1 MWRGI
6 KLNLK
11 LDHIIHYIHQLE
23 SFKFPGEIL
32 ELQNGG
38 RHHHLGTFNQIA
50 PIKNS
55 YIELLDVENE
65 SKLSN
70 IAKTEEGRV
79 SFATKI
85 VQDHFKQGF
94 KGICFRTKDINQV
107 KSTLENRGVDVIG
120 PIDMERENKK
130 GHQIRWRLLYIAN
143 PDYTVK
149 PPFFI
154 EWDNS
159 RKQNLSQI
167 HNFNLSSFK
176 IKEVIITS
184 TQRETTVS
192 LWKEWYNMKIVNE
205 TATSTDLKLETDEV
219 IYKIEDGKDS
229 GFHTLI
235 MADINATAPYSI
247 FIRGAKYRFEP
258 PN

>member
-1 MWRGI
+1 MIW
-6 KLNLK
+6 KEK
-11 LDHIIHYIHQLE
+11 
-23 SFKFPGEIL
+23 
-32 ELQNGG
+32 
-38 RHHHLGTFNQIA
+38 
-50 PIKNS
+50 
-55 YIELLDVENE
+55 
-65 SKLSN
+65 
-70 IAKTEEGRV
+70 
-79 SFATKI
+79 
-85 VQDHFKQGF
+85 
-94 KGICFRTKDINQV
+94 
-107 KSTLENRGVDVIG
+107 
-120 PIDMERENKK
+120 NKK

-149 PPFFI
+149 TIFI
-154 EWDNS
+154 EWE
-159 RKQNLSQI
+159 QNLSQI

-192 LWKEWYNMKIVNE
+192 LWKEWYNLKIVNE
-205 TATSTDLKLETDEV
+205 TATSTDFKLETDEV

-235 MADINATAPYSI
+235 MTDINATAPYSI

>member
-1 MWRGI
+1 M
-6 KLNLK
+6 
-11 LDHIIHYIHQLE
+11 
-23 SFKFPGEIL
+23 
-32 ELQNGG
+32 
-38 RHHHLGTFNQIA
+38 
-50 PIKNS
+50 
-55 YIELLDVENE
+55 
-65 SKLSN
+65 
-70 IAKTEEGRV
+70 
-79 SFATKI
+79 
-85 VQDHFKQGF
+85 
-94 KGICFRTKDINQV
+94 
-107 KSTLENRGVDVIG
+107 
-120 PIDMERENKK
+120 
-130 GHQIRWRLLYIAN
+130 LYIAN
-143 PDYTVK
+143 PDYRVK

-154 EWDNS
+154 EWDNNK
-159 RKQNLSQI
+159 KQNLSQI

-192 LWKEWYNMKIVNE
+192 LWKEWYNLKIVNE

-235 MADINATAPYSI
+235 MTDINATAPYSI